1 MLEGQFGSLGNFIKK
16 RYKIIII
23 VWLVALVVLL
33 PFAAESTSLVNYNI
47 ENIEF
52 AGSNQTMS
60 VEANALLNSQFNNS
74 NSSSN
79 GTAVVLFIASPLEN
93 VTSYKLWE
101 KLNSTYKSDLNSLAP
116 SGIISPY
123 NIGNGV
129 VDPISNSTYTIY
141 TDVSKAA
148 NGTISG
154 YNTFNSSVKSVENFT
169 IELISIDSY
178 FNSVHYNISLA
189 VRSYSTLFK
198 SYEYTIN
205 NTSQLLYG
213 IPLAYYTIYNNK
225 SLAAYPTPQRD
236 YFASKTLLNE
246 TQNFGNSSLSVGYYR
261 AFYNTWNNTS
271 NPYYNGPEYSRLNFS
286 IQQAYT
292 WLNNTVLNSSL
303 YQTEREI
310 FTRVHSSFNL
320 ISYSNN
326 ATRENITLSLDYSLT
341 SSYGAGD
348 MDIFNATYQNFVSRG
363 NETLLSQN
371 LTGQIL
377 NSSDPQIAIFTN
389 QTFKMSPVQ
398 FAGYFNSV
406 NSLNNSFFEMQLNQS
421 LLSTSL
427 KQLYQSVDIPSNVFY
442 SSLIEDRPATF
453 TPYFIN
459 YTASEL
465 NALSS
470 SLGVSSQT
478 IVSDFLA
485 EGSKNSSLNLTEQ
498 FLKNQFEGYPYF
510 TFNNPAKFVAESV
523 STGGTLADSLSG
535 NYTGAGISLSAPLFH
550 SLVPNNFSGYM
561 VVLEFNQ
568 SNLNSSQLNTL
579 TNYLSGIQ
587 QEFDPVKIYSTSSAQ
602 ISSGIESTAYSG
614 LIFSLVAGIVA
625 SVIIVG
631 IYFRSPLLAFV
642 PLMFFGVSMIII
654 LGLSYLIFGI
664 LLKTT
669 LSFIVTTLSAMLILG
684 LSTDYSVYMLNRY
697 SKEKSDDKLG
707 TTVKWAG
714 HAVFTSGLTV
724 ILSYIVLGI
733 FRVPIIGSG
742 GFVNALGITISLAV
756 ALTLLPAFMIV
767 FKKRIKPRKIIVNF
781 AKVARVSRKHKKVL
795 VAVLI
800 VIFISTLVVYEAT
813 PTSFSLFSLIPN
825 NTGKTGYYEMTSAF
839 GGDTLSP
846 SYALLTFPS
855 QIYLNGHFNETDI
868 GILNNVTTA
877 LLKDSGISDLTT
889 LTYPFGT
896 FVNVSNIGGST
907 LSKNTILNQ
916 SLTFVGKDG
925 KTVLLNF
932 TTKSVSYISSG
943 IDSIAGVDMV
953 LKQVVP
959 ADVSYKV
966 GGTAQS
972 LLDSSSAINISTYE
986 IVLILSVMIFA
997 VLAFQLS
1004 SIFTP
1009 LRLLF
1014 NVGTSALLA
1023 VSLFYLVYHYLL
1035 KLPLIVFGPLFVI
1048 VTLFGVGLD
1057 YDIFLVTKAREAVIS
1072 GKSDEA
1078 AISEAIDENGGVVL
1092 VLGFILAGVFG
1103 SLIFSSIGIISEI
1116 GFAVTAGV
1124 LIDTVISWLFLIP
1137 ALMLVLKKYNWW
1149 PSHIRPDH

>member
-23 VWLVALVVLL
+23 VWLVALLVLL

-47 ENIEF
+47 ENVEF

-60 VEANALLNSQFNNS
+60 AEAKTLLNNQFNSS

-79 GTAVVLFIASPLEN
+79 GTAVVLYIASPLEN

-101 KLNSTYKSDLNSLAP
+101 RLNSTYKSDLNSLAP

-123 NIGNGV
+123 DIGNGV
-129 VDPISNSTYTIY
+129 VNSISNSTYTVY

-148 NGTISG
+148 NGSISG
-154 YNTFNSSVKSVENFT
+154 YNTFNSSVNSVENFT

-178 FNSVHYNISLA
+178 FNSTHYNISLA
-189 VRSYSTLFK
+189 VQSYSTLFK
-198 SYEYTIN
+198 SYEDTIN

-236 YFASKTLLNE
+236 YFASETLLNE
-246 TQNFGNSSLSVGYYR
+246 TKNFGNSSLSVGYYQ

-271 NPYYNGPEYSRLNFS
+271 NPYYNGSDYSRLNFS

-292 WLNNTVLNSSL
+292 VLNNSLN
-303 YQTEREI
+303 QTESEI
-310 FTRVHSSFNL
+310 FYPIHSSFN
-320 ISYSNN
+320 ITSYSNN
-326 ATRENITLSLDYSLT
+326 ATRENITLNLVYSLT

-348 MDIFNATYQNFVSRG
+348 VYIFEATYNNFRSRG

-398 FAGYFNSV
+398 FAGYFSSV

-943 IDSIAGVDMV
+943 IDSIAGVDTV

>member
-33 PFAAESTSLVNYNI
+33 PFAAESTSLVNYNV
-47 ENIEF
+47 ENVEF
-52 AGSNQTMS
+52 AGSNQTMA
-60 VEANALLNSQFNNS
+60 VEAKTLLNSQFNNS

-79 GTAVVLFIASPLEN
+79 GTAVVLYIASPLEN

-123 NIGNGV
+123 SIGNGV
-129 VDPISNSTYTIY
+129 VDSISNSTYTVY

-169 IELISIDSY
+169 IELMSIDSY
-178 FNSVHYNISLA
+178 FNSTHYKISLA
-189 VRSYSTLFK
+189 VQSYSTLFK
-198 SYEYTIN
+198 SYEDTIN

-213 IPLAYYTIYNNK
+213 IPLTYYAIYNNT

-236 YFASKTLLNE
+236 YFASETLLNE

-271 NPYYNGPEYSRLNFS
+271 NPYYNGPNNSRLNFS

-292 WLNNTVLNSSL
+292 VLNNSLNK
-303 YQTEREI
+303 TEREI
-310 FTRVHSSFNL
+310 FYPIHSSFN
-320 ISYSNN
+320 ITSYSNN

-348 MDIFNATYQNFVSRG
+348 MDIFNATYQNFISRG

-371 LTGQIL
+371 LTGQTL

-389 QTFKMSPVQ
+389 QTFNMSPVQ

-442 SSLIEDRPATF
+442 SSLIEDKPATF

-478 IVSDFLA
+478 VVSDFLA
-485 EGSKNSSLNLTEQ
+485 EGSKNSSLNLTEH

-523 STGGTLADSLSG
+523 STGGILADSLSG
-535 NYTGAGISLSAPLFH
+535 NYTEAGISLSAPLFH

-587 QEFDPVKIYSTSSAQ
+587 QEFAPVKIYSTSSAQ

-742 GFVNALGITISLAV
+742 GFVNALGITVSLAV

-781 AKVARVSRKHKKVL
+781 EKVARVSRKHKKVL

-932 TTKSVSYISSG
+932 ATKSVSYISSG
-943 IDSIAGVDMV
+943 IDSIARVDTIM
-953 LKQVVP
+953 KQVVP
-959 ADVSYKV
+959 AGVTYKV

-972 LLDSSSAINISTYE
+972 LLDSSNAINISTYE

-1004 SIFTP
+1004 SLFTP

-1078 AISEAIDENGGVVL
+1078 AISEAIDENGSVVL

>member
-23 VWLVALVVLL
+23 VWLVALLVLL

-47 ENIEF
+47 ENVEF

-60 VEANALLNSQFNNS
+60 AEAKTLLNNQFNSS

-79 GTAVVLFIASPLEN
+79 GTAVVLYIASPLEN

-101 KLNSTYKSDLNSLAP
+101 RLNSTYKSDLNSLAP

-123 NIGNGV
+123 DIGNGV
-129 VDPISNSTYTIY
+129 VNSISNSTYTVY

-148 NGTISG
+148 NGSISG
-154 YNTFNSSVKSVENFT
+154 YNTFNSSVNSVENFT

-178 FNSVHYNISLA
+178 FNSTHYNISLA
-189 VRSYSTLFK
+189 VQSYSTLFK
-198 SYEYTIN
+198 SYEDTIN

-236 YFASKTLLNE
+236 YFASETLLNE
-246 TQNFGNSSLSVGYYR
+246 TKNFGNSSLSVGYYQ

-271 NPYYNGPEYSRLNFS
+271 NPYYNGSDYSRLNFS

-292 WLNNTVLNSSL
+292 VLNNSLN
-303 YQTEREI
+303 QTESEI
-310 FTRVHSSFNL
+310 FYPIHSSFN
-320 ISYSNN
+320 ITSYSNN
-326 ATRENITLSLDYSLT
+326 ATRENITLNLVYSLT

-348 MDIFNATYQNFVSRG
+348 VYIFEATYNNFRSRG

-389 QTFKMSPVQ
+389 QTFNMSPVQ
-398 FAGYFNSV
+398 FAGYFNAV

-421 LLSTSL
+421 LLSASL

-442 SSLIEDRPATF
+442 SSLIENKLATY

-478 IVSDFLA
+478 VVSDFLA

-510 TFNNPAKFVAESV
+510 TFNNPAKFVSESV

-535 NYTGAGISLSAPLFH
+535 NYTKAGISLSAPLFH

-568 SNLNSSQLNTL
+568 SNLNNSQLNTL

-614 LIFSLVAGIVA
+614 LIFSLVAGIIA

-664 LLKTT
+664 LLKTP

-733 FRVPIIGSG
+733 FKVPIIGSG
-742 GFVNALGITISLAV
+742 GFVNALGITVSLAV

-781 AKVARVSRKHKKVL
+781 EKVARVSRKHKKVL

-896 FVNVSNIGGST
+896 FVNVSNIVGST

-943 IDSIAGVDMV
+943 IDSIARVDAVM
-953 LKQVVP
+953 KQVVP
-959 ADVSYKV
+959 AGVSYKV

-972 LLDSSSAINISTYE
+972 LLDSSNAINISTYE

-1078 AISEAIDENGGVVL
+1078 AISEAIDENGSVVL

-1124 LIDTVISWLFLIP
+1124 LIDTLISWLFLIP